1 MRAAW
6 EEFTCCQSH
15 LKRTLYFAV
24 CLLVSKNKLY
34 TLRCG
39 NCGNIPFS
47 ACAFILFLLV
57 YVELWDEIEAT
68 NKNFVEAFNSGDPR
82 KVAAVRYHEDCHVM
96 LNGMEVQHGRE
107 GEHSAVKD
115 VSRLNTRMDA
125 CALAATA

>member
-1 MRAAW
+1 M
-6 EEFTCCQSH
+6 
-15 LKRTLYFAV
+15 
-24 CLLVSKNKLY
+24 Y
-34 TLRCG
+34 TLRCS

-57 YVELWDEIEAT
+57 RVELWDEIEAT

-82 KVAAVRYHEDCHVM
+82 KVATVTYHEDCHVM